1 MFLGIS
7 LKGKPTIIVKRLETY
22 TMHTMWKGSI
32 SFGLVNIPIKLH
44 TATED
49 KDIKLRTLHNKC
61 HAPIKYE
68 KICTVCEQEVKP
80 EDIVKAYEYTKGK
93 FVVLDQEDLEKLRK
107 ENEEK
112 AVEIIDF
119 VKMEEIDPIY
129 FDRSYYMSPNEGGGK
144 AYSLLRKALQES
156 QKVGIAKIIIRSKEQ
171 MAVIRVYENTLVME
185 TIHFPDE
192 VRRAGDVPNVPSDDK
207 VTDKELA
214 TAIML
219 IDQLTTEFEPEKYT
233 DEYRTALL
241 ELIEAKRTGQETVTP
256 TAKETPSNVTDLMAA
271 LQASIDRTKPRNETG
286 VKKETAVK
294 RETALKK
301 DTGLKKDTIA
311 KKPAA
316 PRKKASPKV
325 KKEA

>member
-1 MFLGIS
+1 
-7 LKGKPTIIVKRLETY
+7 
-22 TMHTMWKGSI
+22 MHTMWKGSI

-68 KICTVCEQEVKP
+68 KICTACEEEVKP

-93 FVVLDQEDLEKLRK
+93 FVVLDQEELENLRK
-107 ENEEK
+107 ENEDK

-119 VKMEEIDPIY
+119 VKIEEIDPIY
-129 FDRSYYMSPNEGGGK
+129 FNRSYYMSPNEGGSK

-156 QKVGIAKIIIRSKEQ
+156 QKVGLAKIIIRSKEQ

-192 VRRAGDVPNVPSDDK
+192 VRSAGDVPNVPSDDK
-207 VTDKELA
+207 VTEKELV

-241 ELIEAKRTGQETVTP
+241 ELIESKRTGQETVTP
-256 TAKETPSNVTDLMAA
+256 AAAKETTSNVTDLMAA
-271 LQASIDRTKPRNETG
+271 LQASIDRTKPSKEAT
-286 VKKETAVK
+286 VKKGTAG
-294 RETALKK
+294 KK
-301 DTGLKKDTIA
+301 ETIA
-311 KKPAA
+311 KKQAA
-316 PRKKASPKV
+316 PRKKAAPKV

>member
-1 MFLGIS
+1 
-7 LKGKPTIIVKRLETY
+7 
-22 TMHTMWKGSI
+22 MHTMWKGSI

-61 HAPIKYE
+61 HAPIRYE
-68 KICTVCEQEVKP
+68 KICTVCEEEVKP

-93 FVVLDQEDLEKLRK
+93 FVVLDNDDLEKLRK
-107 ENEEK
+107 ENEDK

-119 VKMEEIDPIY
+119 VKMEQIDPIY

-144 AYSLLRKALQES
+144 AYSLLRKALHETG
-156 QKVGIAKIIIRSKEQ
+156 KVGLAKIVIRSKEQ

-185 TIHFPDE
+185 TIHYPDE
-192 VRRAGDVPNVPSDDK
+192 VRNASDVPSVPSEDK
-207 VTDKELA
+207 VTKKELD

-219 IDQLTTEFEPEKYT
+219 IDQLTTDFTPEKYT

-241 ELIEAKRTGQETVTP
+241 ELIESKRMEKETVVTP
-256 TAKETPSNVTDLMAA
+256 AAKESPSNVTDLMAA
-271 LQASIDRTKPRNETG
+271 LQASIDRTKPEKAPAP
-286 VKKETAVK
+286 KKKA
-294 RETALKK
+294 
-301 DTGLKKDTIA
+301 
-311 KKPAA
+311 AA
-316 PRKKASPKV
+316 PKKKTVSRV

>member
-1 MFLGIS
+1 
-7 LKGKPTIIVKRLETY
+7 
-22 TMHTMWKGSI
+22 MHTMWKGSI

-61 HAPIKYE
+61 HAPIRYE
-68 KICTVCEQEVKP
+68 KICTVCEEEVKP

-93 FVVLDQEDLEKLRK
+93 FVVLDNDDLEKLRK
-107 ENEEK
+107 ENEDK

-119 VKMEEIDPIY
+119 VKMEQIDPIY

-144 AYSLLRKALQES
+144 AYSLLRKALQETG
-156 QKVGIAKIIIRSKEQ
+156 KVGLAKIVIRSKEQ

-185 TIHFPDE
+185 TIHYPDE
-192 VRRAGDVPNVPSDDK
+192 VRNASDVPSVPSEDK
-207 VTDKELA
+207 LTKKELD

-219 IDQLTTEFEPEKYT
+219 IDQLTTDFTPEKYT

-241 ELIEAKRTGQETVTP
+241 ELIESKRMEKETVVTP
-256 TAKETPSNVTDLMAA
+256 AAKESPSNVTDLMAA
-271 LQASIDRTKPRNETG
+271 LQASIDRTKPEKAPAP
-286 VKKETAVK
+286 KKKA
-294 RETALKK
+294 
-301 DTGLKKDTIA
+301 
-311 KKPAA
+311 AA
-316 PRKKASPKV
+316 PKKKTVSRV

>member
-1 MFLGIS
+1 M
-7 LKGKPTIIVKRLETY
+7 ENY

-68 KICTVCEQEVKP
+68 KICTMCEEEVKP

-93 FVVLDQEDLEKLRK
+93 FVVLDHDELEKLRK
-107 ENEEK
+107 ENEDK

-129 FDRSYYMSPNEGGGK
+129 FDRGYFMSPNEGGGK

-156 QKVGIAKIIIRSKEQ
+156 KKVGIAKIIIRSKEQ
-171 MAVIRVYENTLVME
+171 MAVIRVYDNTLVME
-185 TIHFPDE
+185 TIHYPDE
-192 VRRAGDVPNVPSDDK
+192 VRRSSDVPNVPADDK
-207 VTDKELA
+207 VTDKELD

-219 IDQLTTEFEPEKYT
+219 IDQLTSEFEPEKYS
-233 DEYRTALL
+233 DEYRTALI
-241 ELIEAKRTGQETVTP
+241 ELIESKRTGQETVTP

-271 LQASIDRTKPRNETG
+271 LQASIDRTKPKSEVAGRKEPAL
-286 VKKETAVK
+286 KKETAIK
-294 RETALKK
+294 KETV
-301 DTGLKKDTIA
+301 TKKDTIA

-316 PRKKASPKV
+316 PRKKAAPKV

>member
-1 MFLGIS
+1 
-7 LKGKPTIIVKRLETY
+7 
-22 TMHTMWKGSI
+22 MHTMWKGSI

-68 KICTVCEQEVKP
+68 KICTACEEEVKP
-80 EDIVKAYEYTKGK
+80 EDIIKAYEYTKGK
-93 FVVLDQEDLEKLRK
+93 FVVLDQEELENLRK
-107 ENEEK
+107 ENEDK

-119 VKMEEIDPIY
+119 VKIEEIDPIY
-129 FDRSYYMSPNEGGGK
+129 FNRSYYMSPNEGGSK

-156 QKVGIAKIIIRSKEQ
+156 QKVGLAKIIIRSKEQ

-192 VRRAGDVPNVPSDDK
+192 VRSAGDVPNVPSDDK
-207 VTDKELA
+207 VTEKELV

-219 IDQLTTEFEPEKYT
+219 IDQLTTEFEPAKYT

-241 ELIEAKRTGQETVTP
+241 ELIESKRTGQETVTP
-256 TAKETPSNVTDLMAA
+256 AAAKETTSNVTDLMAA
-271 LQASIDRTKPRNETG
+271 LQASIDRTKPS
-286 VKKETAVK
+286 KETAVK
-294 RETALKK
+294 KGTAGKK
-301 DTGLKKDTIA
+301 ETIA

-316 PRKKASPKV
+316 PRKKAAPKV

>member
-1 MFLGIS
+1 
-7 LKGKPTIIVKRLETY
+7 
-22 TMHTMWKGSI
+22 MHTMWKGSI

-68 KICTVCEQEVKP
+68 KICTACEQEVKP

-93 FVVLDQEDLEKLRK
+93 FVVLDHEDLEKLRK

-119 VKMEEIDPIY
+119 VKIEEIDPIY

-192 VRRAGDVPNVPSDDK
+192 VRRAGDVPNVPADDK
-207 VTDKELA
+207 VTEKELS

-219 IDQLTTEFEPEKYT
+219 IDQLTSEFEPEKYT

-241 ELIEAKRTGQETVTP
+241 ELIESKRQGQETVTP
-256 TAKETPSNVTDLMAA
+256 IARETPSNVTDLMAA
-271 LQASIDRTKPRNETG
+271 LQASIDRTKPSMETT
-286 VKKETAVK
+286 VKKG
-294 RETALKK
+294 TALRKEPA
-301 DTGLKKDTIA
+301 LKTTTA
-311 KKPAA
+311 KKPSA
-316 PRKKASPKV
+316 PRKKAAPRV

>member
-1 MFLGIS
+1 
-7 LKGKPTIIVKRLETY
+7 
-22 TMHTMWKGSI
+22 MHTMWKGSI

-68 KICTVCEQEVKP
+68 KICTVCEEEVKP

-93 FVVLDQEDLEKLRK
+93 FVVLDHEDLEKLRK

-129 FDRSYYMSPNEGGGK
+129 FDRSYYMSPNEGGSK

-171 MAVIRVYENTLVME
+171 MAVIRVYDNTLVME

-207 VTDKELA
+207 VTDKELD

-219 IDQLTTEFEPEKYT
+219 IDQLTSEFEPEKYT

-241 ELIEAKRTGQETVTP
+241 ELIESKRTGQETVTP

-271 LQASIDRTKPRNETG
+271 LQASIDRTKPKGETA
-286 VKKETAVK
+286 VRKEPALKKETAVK
-294 RETALKK
+294 KETAA
-301 DTGLKKDTIA
+301 KKDTIA

-316 PRKKASPKV
+316 PRKKAAPKV

>member
-1 MFLGIS
+1 
-7 LKGKPTIIVKRLETY
+7 
-22 TMHTMWKGSI
+22 MHTMWKGSI

-68 KICTVCEQEVKP
+68 KICSVCEEEVKP

-93 FVVLDQEDLEKLRK
+93 FVVLDQDELEKLRK

-119 VKMEEIDPIY
+119 VKIQEIDPIY

-156 QKVGIAKIIIRSKEQ
+156 QKVGLAKIIIRSKEQ
-171 MAVIRVYENTLVME
+171 LAVIRVYENTLVME
-185 TIHFPDE
+185 TIHYPDE
-192 VRRAGDVPNVPSDDK
+192 VRKAGDVPNVPSEDK
-207 VTDKELA
+207 VSQKELD
-214 TAIML
+214 TAILL
-219 IDQLTTEFEPEKYT
+219 IDQLTSEFEPEKYT
-233 DEYRTALL
+233 DDYRTALL
-241 ELIEAKRTGQETVTP
+241 ELIESKRTGKETVT
-256 TAKETPSNVTDLMAA
+256 AASKDVPSNVTDLMAA
-271 LQASIDRTKPRNETG
+271 LQASIDRTKPSKVVTP
-286 VKKETAVK
+286 KKKTA
-294 RETALKK
+294 T
-301 DTGLKKDTIA
+301 
-311 KKPAA
+311 
-316 PRKKASPKV
+316 KATKVTKV